1 MQEILRRRIRAER
14 GEELLM
20 SAAEA
25 AGYIE
30 DGMVLGVSGFTPSDY
45 PKLIPRE
52 LVKRVENGEK
62 LQVDIYSGATV
73 GTEIDTEMVRAGM
86 IRKRLPFCNNADIRE
101 AINRGELSYLDMHL
115 SQSGQAM
122 DYGFL
127 RPIDLAI
134 VEVIAIT
141 EEGDLIPSIAVGNT
155 AAVVKNAKQV
165 LVEIAMKK
173 PLELEGMHDIYFNEK
188 PPARKAI
195 PIINAADRIGSKT
208 IPCGWEKIRGIV
220 ISEAED
226 HTRPFVEPDPVSVKI
241 SQHLIRFLE
250 NEIREGRMPKK
261 LLPLQSGIGN
271 VANAVLAGLKE
282 GPFEHLQAYTEIIQD
297 GMLELMECGK
307 LDFASATCL
316 SLSAEGFQKLYRNLD
331 FFKDKILLRP
341 EEISN
346 HPEVIRRLGVVS
358 MNTAIEADIY
368 GNVNSSH
375 IMGSR
380 MMNGIGGSG
389 DFSRNAYLSIFTT
402 PSTAKEGAI
411 SAIVPMVSHVDHTEH
426 EVMVLV
432 TEQGYADL
440 RGLSP
445 KERAEVIIEKCAHP
459 DYRPMLREYLEDAGK
474 TANGQHTPHNLR
486 NAFSW
491 HQRYLETG
499 SMRKKGRKE
508 KAKNETA
515 E

>member
-1 MQEILRRRIRAER
+1 MQETLKRRIRSDK
-14 GEELLM
+14 GEALRM

-25 AGYIE
+25 AGYIR

-52 LVKRVENGEK
+52 LVKRAQSGEK
-62 LQVDIYSGATV
+62 LQVDVYSGATV
-73 GTEIDTEMVRAGM
+73 GTEIDTDMVRAGL
-86 IRKRLPFCNNADIRE
+86 IRKRLPFCNNADIRA
-101 AINRGELSYLDMHL
+101 AINRGELAFLDMHL

-127 RPIDLAI
+127 PPIDMAV
-134 VEVIAIT
+134 VEVLAVT
-141 EEGDLIPSIAVGNT
+141 ETGDLIPSIAVGNT

-188 PPARKAI
+188 PPKRKAI
-195 PIINAADRIGSKT
+195 PIEDAADRIGST
-208 IPCGWEKIRGIV
+208 AIPCGWDKICGIV
-220 ISEAED
+220 LSEEED
-226 HTRPFVEPDPVSVKI
+226 HTRPFVEPDAVSVKI
-241 SQHLIRFLE
+241 SRHIIRFLE
-250 NEIREGRMPKK
+250 QEIRAGRMPKE

-282 GPFEHLQAYTEIIQD
+282 GPFTHLCAYTEIVQD

-316 SLSAEGFQKLYRNLD
+316 SLSMDGFQKLYQKLD

-346 HPEVIRRLGVVS
+346 HPEVIRRLGVIS

-375 IMGSR
+375 IMGSS

-402 PSTAKEGAI
+402 PSTAKNGAI
-411 SAIVPMVSHVDHTEH
+411 SSIVPMVSHVDHTEH

-445 KERAEVIIEKCAHP
+445 KERAETIIENCAHP
-459 DYRPMLREYLEDAGK
+459 DYRPMLREYFEHAK
-474 TANGQHTPHNLR
+474 ENANGQHTPHDLQNV
-486 NAFSW
+486 FSW
-491 HQRYLETG
+491 HQRYLKNG
-499 SMRKKGRKE
+499 SMKE
-508 KAKNETA
+508 RR
-515 E
+515 